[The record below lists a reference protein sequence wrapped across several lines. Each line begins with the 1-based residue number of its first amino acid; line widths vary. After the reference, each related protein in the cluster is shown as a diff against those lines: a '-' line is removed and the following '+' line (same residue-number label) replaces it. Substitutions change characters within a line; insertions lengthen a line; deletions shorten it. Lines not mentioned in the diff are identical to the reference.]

1 MNTEHTQPSNTAE
14 ALHSL
19 FRASGITL
27 ARWIEE
33 LTPEQVQRFDAL
45 LAAGGTPGADV
56 LLAATG
62 PTVTLYVADP
72 NGQRHPLLTARMPPA
87 PTAH

>member
-1 MNTEHTQPSNTAE
+1 MNTQHTPANTAE

-19 FRASGITL
+19 FKASGITL
-27 ARWIEE
+27 ARWLEA
-33 LTPEQVQRFDAL
+33 LTPEQIARFDAL

-62 PTVTLYVADP
+62 PTVTLYVAAPD
-72 NGQRHPLLTARMPPA
+72 GTRHPLLSATMPPA
-87 PTAH
+87 PQCH

>member
-1 MNTEHTQPSNTAE
+1 MNTEQPTTTAG
-14 ALHSL
+14 AVHSVL
-19 FRASGITL
+19 QASGLAL
-27 ARWIEE
+27 ARWLEG

-62 PTVTLYVADP
+62 PTVTLFVADP
-72 NGQRHPLLTARMPPA
+72 NGTRHPLLSATMPPA

>member
-1 MNTEHTQPSNTAE
+1 MNTNTIPANTAE
-14 ALHSL
+14 AVNSL
-19 FRASGITL
+19 LQASGITL
-27 ARWIEE
+27 ARWLEG

-62 PTVTLYVADP
+62 PTVTLYVLDP
-72 NGQRHPLLTARMPPA
+72 HGQRHPLLSATMPTA

>member
-1 MNTEHTQPSNTAE
+1 MNTEQPSTTAE
-14 ALHSL
+14 AAHALL
-19 FRASGITL
+19 KASGATL
-27 ARWIEE
+27 ARWLEG

-62 PTVTLYVADP
+62 PTVTLFVADP
-72 NGQRHPLLTARMPPA
+72 NGQRHALLTASMPPA

>member
-1 MNTEHTQPSNTAE
+1 MITEHTQPSDTAE

-27 ARWIEE
+27 ARWLEE
-33 LTPEQVQRFDAL
+33 LTPEQIARFDAL

-72 NGQRHPLLTARMPPA
+72 NGTRHPLLTARMPPA

>member
-1 MNTEHTQPSNTAE
+1 MNTEHIPSNTKE

-19 FRASGITL
+19 FKASGITL
-27 ARWIEE
+27 ARWLEE
-33 LTPEQVQRFDAL
+33 LTPEQLARFDAL
-45 LAAGGTPGADV
+45 LTAGGTPGADV

-62 PTVTLYVADP
+62 PTVTLYVAEH
-72 NGQRHPLLTARMPPA
+72 NGQRHSLLTAIMPPA

>member
-1 MNTEHTQPSNTAE
+1 MNTEQPSTTAE

-19 FRASGITL
+19 FKASGTTL
-27 ARWIEE
+27 ARWLEG

-62 PTVTLYVADP
+62 PTVTLFVADP
-72 NGQRHPLLTARMPPA
+72 NGTRHPLLSATMPPA
-87 PTAH
+87 PACH